1 MKKKIIY
8 IFTTLALITSAF
20 LIGKNMPSNIQAQS
34 NQPDNYLETVKAI
47 TDWNTDGNELVLN
60 IGDNEYYAYKSEN
73 IYDDDKGYLPF
84 DQVIDWSEDNNN
96 LYITLSDGN
105 VYMLEK

>member
-1 MKKKIIY
+1 MKRKIVYTLI
-8 IFTTLALITSAF
+8 TLALILSAF
-20 LIGKNMPSNIQAQS
+20 LIGKNMPDIQS
-34 NQPDNYLETVKAI
+34 DNYLETVKAI
-47 TDWNTDGNELVLN
+47 TDWNTDGEELVLN

-73 IYDDDKGYLPF
+73 IYDDKGYLPF

>member
-1 MKKKIIY
+1 MKRKIVYTLI
-8 IFTTLALITSAF
+8 TLALILSAF

-34 NQPDNYLETVKAI
+34 DNYLETVKAI
-47 TDWNTDGNELVLN
+47 TDWNTDGEELVLN

-73 IYDDDKGYLPF
+73 IYDDKGYLPF
-84 DQVIDWSEDNNN
+84 DQVIDWSEDNDN

>member
-1 MKKKIIY
+1 MKRKIVYTLI
-8 IFTTLALITSAF
+8 TLALILSAF
-20 LIGKNMPSNIQAQS
+20 LIGKNMPDIQS
-34 NQPDNYLETVKAI
+34 DNYLETVKAI

-84 DQVIDWSEDNNN
+84 DQVIDWSEDNEN

>member
-1 MKKKIIY
+1 MKLKTIIRSSLTVVA
-8 IFTTLALITSAF
+8 IATAF

-34 NQPDNYLETVKAI
+34 DNYLETVKAI

-84 DQVIDWSEDNNN
+84 DQVIDWSEDNDN